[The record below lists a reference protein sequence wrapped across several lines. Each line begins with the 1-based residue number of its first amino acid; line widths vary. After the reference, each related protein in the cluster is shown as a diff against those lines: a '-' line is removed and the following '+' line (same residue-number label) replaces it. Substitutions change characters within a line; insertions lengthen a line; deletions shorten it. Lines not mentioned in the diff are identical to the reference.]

1 MYLSYFLAAMSKAF
15 LLVTLLCLVAA
26 VLAVAPPF
34 KEIPKPVL
42 PTFKVAS
49 GSTGFGRNRRSVNL
63 DESSTE
69 DSENDQET
77 DQAEASEE
85 EISKEP
91 RSNTLIPKK
100 LRPMFLAK
108 YNAGAAQNTWR
119 RSVDLAEAVDENV
132 EPEEDEDESEQP
144 DSADEDIANL
154 EVVVVGNSDLERDP
168 IRARAVSRRKNRSA
182 ESEESYEA
190 EAVDGESIRARGI
203 SYTGRKSRSVESN
216 EAETDIEETEE
227 ASIKK
232 RGVAPPKPPSKR
244 KKCLPRLTSAQLKS
258 MF

>member
-1 MYLSYFLAAMSKAF
+1 MYLSNFLAAMSKAF

-49 GSTGFGRNRRSVNL
+49 GNKGFGRNRRSVNL

-69 DSENDQET
+69 DGENDQET

-108 YNAGAAQNTWR
+108 YNAGSAQNNWR

-132 EPEEDEDESEQP
+132 EPEEDEDESEE
-144 DSADEDIANL
+144 SDEDIANL

-182 ESEESYEA
+182 ESEESDEA
-190 EAVDGESIRARGI
+190 EDVDGEQIRGRAVGR
-203 SYTGRKSRSVESN
+203 RKSRSVESN

-244 KKCLPRLTSAQLKS
+244 KKCLPRLASAQLKS